1 MHRRSRPRR
10 PLPAPAGRPIRAF
23 ARQAQFR
30 VFAYTSV
37 ARCGTGT
44 FGAMSPTEK
53 ENTMKNRYFLITLAL
68 AAAPAF
74 AFNTSAFRD
83 APFTRLSEAEVKAF
97 SAAVISALDTAPE
110 GTTIEWK
117 APKTQFTSKI
127 TPGNTVNGIERIC
140 RNATIESEAKDRFQR
155 GNYSFCKTPG
165 GKWQLT
171 SPGSKSGKK

>member
-1 MHRRSRPRR
+1 
-10 PLPAPAGRPIRAF
+10 
-23 ARQAQFR
+23 
-30 VFAYTSV
+30 
-37 ARCGTGT
+37 
-44 FGAMSPTEK
+44 
-53 ENTMKNRYFLITLAL
+53 MKNRYFLIALAL

-83 APFTRLSEAEVKAF
+83 APFTRLTETEVKAF
-97 SAAVISALDTAPE
+97 REAVLNALDTAPE
-110 GTTIEWK
+110 GTTVEWK
-117 APKTQFTSKI
+117 APKTQFTSRI

-165 GKWQLT
+165 GKWQLA